1 MDLKQKICDAVD
13 RLAPELI
20 ELSRKIHDN
29 PELGLQEHRAAAW
42 QKELLE
48 KHGFT
53 FESPFCGMDT
63 AYRAVRGTLGKG
75 PQIAILAEYDALKG
89 IGHGCGH
96 NVICASSCGAAV
108 ALAEALEGEEAAVL
122 LFGTPAEETM
132 GGKIPMAEAGAFD
145 HVDCAMMTHPKAG
158 GSTIGGGSLAYTDI
172 YVEFHGRP
180 GHSSRPG
187 DAVNALTSTIALFNA
202 VNAQLHLW
210 PNKSKINGVII
221 SGGTAPN
228 IIPGFSRCEFCMRA
242 EKLSQV
248 KAMFA
253 DFERLVKAAAAMT
266 GASFTLD
273 HSPFCAERYMNGP
286 LEEAFKAN
294 MERLGESVDYADP
307 KAMTGSSD
315 IGSVSLCTPSI
326 HPNLSLHAP
335 GVNGHTP
342 EMCAA
347 AASPR
352 ADEVVLLAAKALAMT
367 GADVFSS
374 PELRRAMREDFEKN
388 ALPNKC

>member
-1 MDLKQKICDAVD
+1 MDLKEKICAAVD
-13 RLAPELI
+13 RLAPELV
-20 ELSRKIHDN
+20 ELSHKIHDN
-29 PELGLQEHRAAAW
+29 PELGLQEHQAVAW
-42 QKELLE
+42 QKELLTR
-48 KHGFT
+48 HGFS

-63 AYRAVRGTLGKG
+63 AYRAVKGTVGKG
-75 PQIAILAEYDALKG
+75 PQLGILAEYDALKG

-96 NVICASSCGAAV
+96 NVICASSCGAAI
-108 ALAEALEGEEAAVL
+108 ALAGALEGQEAAVF
-122 LFGTPAEETM
+122 LFGTPAEETF
-132 GGKIPMAEAGAFD
+132 GGKIPMADAGAFD
-145 HVDCAMMTHPKAG
+145 DLDCAMMMHPSPNSAVTG
-158 GSTIGGGSLAYTDI
+158 GTTLAYTDI
-172 YVEFHGRP
+172 YVEFHGKP

-210 PNKSKINGVII
+210 PNKSKINGVIV

-248 KAMFA
+248 KSMYA

-266 GASFTLD
+266 GATYTLD
-273 HSPFCAERYMNGP
+273 HSPFGAEQYMNRP
-286 LEEAFKAN
+286 LDEAFVAN
-294 MERLGESVDYADP
+294 MASLGETVEFADP
-307 KAMTGSSD
+307 NAMTGSSD
-315 IGSVSLCTPSI
+315 VGNVSLRTPAI
-326 HPNLSLHAP
+326 QPHLSLQAP

-342 EMCAA
+342 ELCAA

-352 ADEVVLLAAKALAMT
+352 ADALILLGAKGLAMT
-367 GADVFSS
+367 CADVFTS
-374 PELRRAMREDFEKN
+374 PELRHAMREHYEKT